1 MTAVLPEGCTTRPPV
16 PADAE
21 AIFALIAARNTA
33 AVGVASYTLTAM
45 IDELAEPG
53 FDLTTDAWLV
63 FGGDTLAGYGS
74 AFGKGDHRLINIEV
88 VAPDPVVGAWLL
100 EQITRRA
107 AGMGR
112 KKGHADVTIDAGA
125 YRQDEAKRDLLA
137 GRGFRPGTTYHQM
150 RLDHAEPL
158 APPEPPPG
166 ITIRRGAYD
175 DAARR
180 AAHAVVEETFDG
192 QFGFVRRP
200 YEMWYDARESRSTFD
215 WSQLT
220 LLEVDGRP
228 VAVRECTDEYLV
240 EENCG
245 YIGRL
250 GVLEAARGRGLAT
263 FLLRDAFY
271 ADAAAGRSGTILH
284 VDTNNPTPA
293 LGLYLSVGMRATIVI
308 DVWRLVL
315 PV

>member
-1 MTAVLPEGCTTRPPV
+1 MTAVLPEGCTIRPPE

-21 AIFALIAARNTA
+21 AIFALIAARNSA
-33 AVGVASYTLTAM
+33 AVGIADYTLSDM

-63 FGGDTLAGYGS
+63 FGGDILAGYGS
-74 AFGKGDHRLINIEV
+74 VFGKGDHRLITIEV

-107 AGMGR
+107 AEMGR
-112 KKGHADVTIDAGA
+112 KNGHADVTVDAGA

-137 GRGFRPGTTYHQM
+137 GRGFRPGTTFHRM
-150 RLDHAEPL
+150 RVDHLEPL

-166 ITIRRGAYD
+166 VRIRRGAYD

-180 AAHAVVEETFDG
+180 AAHSVFEETFDG

-220 LLEVDGRP
+220 LLEVAGRP

-245 YIGRL
+245 YIRGL
-250 GVLEAARGRGLAT
+250 GVLEDARGKGLAR